1 MCCTEMALDSRFHKV
16 EPMLGERAAPGP
28 TAWFGTVKNSPD
40 CSWTKMVHVKLLV
53 CVLLD
58 MRSMNEV

>member
-1 MCCTEMALDSRFHKV
+1 MAMDSRLHKV
-16 EPMLGERAAPGP
+16 EQMLGERATHGQP
-28 TAWFGTVKNSPD
+28 TARFGTVKNSSD
-40 CSWTKMVHVKLLV
+40 CSWTKMVLVKLLI

>member
-1 MCCTEMALDSRFHKV
+1 MAMDSRFHKV
-16 EPMLGERAAPGP
+16 EPMLSKRDAHGEP
-28 TAWFGTVKNSPD
+28 TAWFGTVKNSSD

-58 MRSMNEV
+58 IRSMNEV

>member
-1 MCCTEMALDSRFHKV
+1 MAMDSRFHKV
-16 EPMLGERAAPGP
+16 EPMLSERAAHGQP
-28 TAWFGTVKNSPD
+28 TARFRTIKNSLD

-58 MRSMNEV
+58 MRSMNKV